1 VTDAERIWQENS
13 DEALIEA
20 AAELSSYTDEGQRII
35 RAELKR
41 RGFEDPVEQARRVP
55 EDAGAGADEEDAGA
69 EPEEAEPDTESGDAA
84 PRGPECLRCGST
96 LVSLGEK
103 RFQTG
108 RKWGI
113 LGDAGHLFEGSD
125 AFRVFVCPGC
135 GHVDFFVDPADLE

>member
-1 VTDAERIWQENS
+1 MTDAERIWQENS

-41 RGFEDPVEQARRVP
+41 RGFEDPVEQAQRVP
-55 EDAGAGADEEDAGA
+55 EDVGAGADDEDAGA
-69 EPEEAEPDTESGDAA
+69 ELEEAE
-84 PRGPECLRCGST
+84 PRGPECLRCGRT

-103 RFQTG
+103 RFRTG
-108 RKWGI
+108 GNWGA
-113 LGDAGHLFEGSD
+113 LGEIGHLFEGSD
-125 AFRVFVCPGC
+125 AFRIFVCPGC